1 MSYLKIHHVIPACVL
16 NKIQSNFSEPDGVY
30 VGYTEDNN
38 EDDDTEVPEV
48 EALSSFMLNIFFF
61 WFCLLFCLV
70 GNHIHSL
77 SIVQK

>member
-1 MSYLKIHHVIPACVL
+1 M
-16 NKIQSNFSEPDGVY
+16 Y